1 MMERT
6 DLKNE
11 TKILSL
17 LFLREKSQL
26 FAYVH
31 NSIMD
36 FIAAIILVAE
46 FCLKSS

>member
-1 MMERT
+1 MERT

-11 TKILSL
+11 TQILSL

-31 NSIMD
+31 NSITN
-36 FIAAIILVAE
+36 FTAAIILVAE
-46 FCLKSS
+46 LYLKSS